1 MRFVSTRGNSP
12 EASLREVIFDALAP
26 DGGLYLPSRLEALPD
41 AFLDGLSE
49 ESQEAIMRVVADHL
63 LGQDL
68 EATDLDSVLEG
79 GVGFQVPTV
88 EIEPGIHCLELFW
101 GPTLAFKDV
110 GARFMASLMAHFR
123 HPEEEVSILVA
134 TSGDTGAAVAH
145 AFFERPG
152 FRVVVLFPHGHVS
165 QAQQRLFTTLG
176 SNIVACAIDGSFDD
190 CQRLVKQ
197 AFGDRDLR
205 RLHPLGSANSINVAR
220 LLPQVFYY
228 FFAAAQLPTNH
239 GTLFSTPSGNFGNLT
254 AGLLAKRLGL
264 RRARFV
270 AATNVN
276 DVVPE
281 YLETGV
287 FTPRASVSTLA
298 NAMDVGNPSN
308 LERIRRLY
316 DDDLDRLRADL
327 SGSRFTDQ
335 EVLAAIADVHRR
347 TSYVLDPHSA
357 IGYLGLREHLR
368 EGEEQGI
375 FLATAHP
382 AKFAD
387 IVSDAIG
394 EPVELPAA
402 LRERLELPE
411 KVVELSADY
420 DDFRAHF
427 VAGL

>member
-1 MRFVSTRGNSP
+1 MRFVSTRGDSP
-12 EASLREVIFDALAP
+12 EASLREAIFDALAP
-26 DGGLYLPSRLEALPD
+26 DGGLYMPSRLEALPD

-49 ESQEAIMRVVADHL
+49 ESQASITRFVAAHL

-68 EATDLDSVLEG
+68 GAADLDSILEG
-79 GVGFQVPTV
+79 GLGFEVPTV
-88 EIEPGIHCLELFW
+88 EIEPGIHCLELFR

-123 HPEEEVSILVA
+123 DPEEEVSILVA

-152 FRVVVLFPHGHVS
+152 FRVIVLFPRGQVS
-165 QAQQRLFTTLG
+165 PAQQRLFTTLG
-176 SNIVACAIDGSFDD
+176 GNIVACAIDGSFDD
-190 CQRLVKQ
+190 CQHLVKQ

-205 RLHPLGSANSINVAR
+205 RLCPLGSANSINVAR

-228 FFAAAQLPTNH
+228 FFAAAQLPTNE

-254 AGLLAKRLGL
+254 AGLFAKRLGL
-264 RRARFV
+264 RRSRFV

-281 YLETGV
+281 YLESGV
-287 FTPRASVSTLA
+287 FVPRASVSTLA

-308 LERIRRLY
+308 LERIRWLY

-327 SGSRFTDQ
+327 VGSSFTD
-335 EVLAAIADVHRR
+335 EEILSAITRVHRN
-347 TSYVLDPHSA
+347 SGYVLDPHSA

-368 EGEEQGI
+368 EQEEQGI

-394 EPVELPAA
+394 EPVELPDA
-402 LRERLELPE
+402 LRARLELPE
-411 KVVELSADY
+411 SLVELSASY
-420 DDFRAHF
+420 QEFRAHLL
-427 VAGL
+427 AGP